1 VAKPLPTSR
10 VSARYMDFLNDIANT
25 LSPWFKNIWVQVGLL
40 IAFATIH
47 GYAGAWLAVRML
59 FRPRKPFK
67 ILGITLFPQGMIPR
81 HRDRLANAIGKA
93 VGEELVSQETIMDEL
108 VGKDFLR
115 IKIRGV
121 IDSYSQDILSQNY
134 PSLIETLPANL
145 RGPVLDAITSLQ
157 LTVAEHIES
166 VLKNEETQ
174 SAISGFVERRV
185 DEVLSRR
192 VASVID
198 DDTFERIV
206 GFVEER
212 IKSAIESP
220 ALEKN
225 ILDFVG
231 RRVDDLANTET
242 SLGSMFTPDA
252 IALLKEKA
260 SEQIA
265 PVAHHLTEIAAA
277 ERTRNQIG
285 ALIKREVH
293 DYYEGLPFFKKIF
306 VSRDNLLHEVDD
318 LVNESLPK
326 RIEETLK
333 GDFFAEEAGSF
344 INTTIDNA
352 MERPLTELI
361 GKVNPEQ
368 LERLKTQI
376 TSSIVK
382 LLRGDEM
389 RRSLSAYV
397 TDTLQKLRPHSIDS
411 ILRTVHPES
420 EAKLK
425 TMLSKGLLSI
435 IASENTSRLVNDMLS
450 RQIELLISA
459 PIGKL
464 SDKIEEEKLI
474 SASETFADTI
484 IAAIREKLPEAIKEF
499 DVGGVV
505 RQKIMTYP
513 VEKLEALVLSVAKEH
528 LRTIELFGA
537 GFGFAIGVLQSI
549 QFYFYAK

>member
-1 VAKPLPTSR
+1 
-10 VSARYMDFLNDIANT
+10 MEIFNDIWNSAA
-25 LSPWFKNIWVQVGLL
+25 PWFKNIWVQMGLL
-40 IAFATIH
+40 VVFATLH

-59 FRPRKPFK
+59 FRPRRPFK
-67 ILGITLFPQGMIPR
+67 VLGLTLFPQGMIPR

-93 VGEELVSQETIMDEL
+93 VGEELVSQETIMEQL

-115 IKIRGV
+115 TKIRGV
-121 IDSYSQDILSQNY
+121 IDSYTQDLLAQSY

-157 LTVAEHIES
+157 FTVAEHIDRT
-166 VLKNEETQ
+166 LKNEETQ
-174 SAISGFVERRV
+174 AAISGFVERRV

-192 VASVID
+192 VAHVVD
-198 DDTFERIV
+198 DETFEKLV

-212 IKSAIESP
+212 INAAINSP

-225 ILDFVG
+225 IREFVG
-231 RRVDDLANTET
+231 RRIQDLANTET
-242 SLGSMFTPDA
+242 PLGSMFTPDA
-252 IALLKEKA
+252 VALLKEKA
-260 SEQIA
+260 NEQIA

-285 ALIKREVH
+285 GLIKKEVH
-293 DYYEGLPFFKKIF
+293 EYYENLPFFKKIF
-306 VSRDNLLHEVDD
+306 VSRDNLLSEVDT
-318 LVNESLPK
+318 LVNDSLPR

-333 GDFFAEEAGSF
+333 GDFFAAEASSF
-344 INTTIDNA
+344 IDTTIDNA
-352 MERPLTELI
+352 LSQPLPELI

-368 LERLKTQI
+368 LERLKDQVA
-376 TSSIVK
+376 SSLVK
-382 LLRGDEM
+382 LLRGEQM
-389 RRSLSAYV
+389 QRSISAYV
-397 TDTLQKLRPHSIDS
+397 TDTLEKLRPHSIDS

-450 RQIELLISA
+450 RQIEQLLSA

-464 SDKIEEEKLI
+464 SEKIEEKKLV

-484 IAAIREKLPEAIKEF
+484 INAIREKLPEAIKEF

-505 RQKIMTYP
+505 REKIMNYP

-537 GFGFAIGVLQSI
+537 GFGLAIGLVQAV
-549 QFYFYAK
+549 QFYFYAH